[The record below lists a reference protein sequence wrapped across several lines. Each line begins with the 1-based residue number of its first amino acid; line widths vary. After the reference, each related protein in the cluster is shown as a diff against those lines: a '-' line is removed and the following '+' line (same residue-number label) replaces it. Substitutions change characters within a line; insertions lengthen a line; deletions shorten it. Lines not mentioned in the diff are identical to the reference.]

1 MWGYMWGPEVYGKYL
16 YLPLSFVVN
25 LKVLEEKPLKYIYKK
40 LNMEFCNK
48 CQSKLVSAVFICLSL
63 YQCLIDI
70 FKIMCLDIFVVA

>member
-1 MWGYMWGPEVYGKYL
+1 
-16 YLPLSFVVN
+16 
-25 LKVLEEKPLKYIYKK
+25 
-40 LNMEFCNK
+40 MEFCNK